1 MFNKLT
7 NREFS
12 NPIKCM
18 RVILTR
24 QIVAKNEHISNVKV
38 GNRKSSRTH
47 KQMHIAFFQLL

>member
-24 QIVAKNEHISNVKV
+24 QIVATNEHISNVKV

-47 KQMHIAFFQLL
+47 KKMHIAFFQLL